1 KHYHH
6 ENLYVLLLNIAEQLS
21 TYSNLGIKSADLPAY
36 DHKHLTE
43 IFTQML
49 GEITSM
55 LNVRKTLERRDVI
68 IPLRKQADTLHVGQ
82 LSPNHLSAQFF
93 IAVTGE
99 MPEKKIISELPKNIK
114 I

>member
-1 KHYHH
+1 
-6 ENLYVLLLNIAEQLS
+6 
-21 TYSNLGIKSADLPAY
+21 
-36 DHKHLTE
+36 HLTE

-114 I
+114 ISAYEEIFAVHQAGIQGVTIEYTARPPSGIS